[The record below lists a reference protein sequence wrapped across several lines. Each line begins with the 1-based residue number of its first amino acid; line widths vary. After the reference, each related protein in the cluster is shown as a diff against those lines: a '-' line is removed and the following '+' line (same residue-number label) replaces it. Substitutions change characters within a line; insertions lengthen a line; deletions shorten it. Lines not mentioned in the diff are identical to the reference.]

1 MAARRASVVFTE
13 KEFYLDEFRGRT
25 LIFAVHHAGPAD
37 RLRALG
43 EVARDLLV
51 NDTRV
56 LILLGGPAARE
67 RASLRALER
76 PLTGLPSATQV
87 PLPFPQPRLTS
98 GDARGA
104 VVTLTADD
112 LAAPAISDALLV
124 RLWDVMRA
132 TPFFLGLCDADTPE
146 RLAEFAARLGARLRV
161 HKLVIADPEGGVQS
175 RGADRPLSFMDE
187 SMTTQLLAGGEA
199 ESVGLGGRRALLQ
212 AVRDGLLAGVTSVN
226 VCTLDG
232 IARELFTYEGSGTLF
247 TREDYCKVERLS
259 LDDFHEVE
267 KVLER
272 GQREGY
278 LKART
283 PAEIAPIRF
292 SGYGATIGQHH
303 LAGVCSLETQRYE
316 AERAGEI
323 VGLYTITRFK
333 GEGVGVK
340 LIDCMKTVGRERALV
355 YLFACTTQERVGQF
369 FERQGFREVPQSE
382 TPPAKWVGYDETRRR
397 GLLVYR
403 FDL

>member
-1 MAARRASVVFTE
+1 MAPKRAAVVFTE

-25 LIFAVHHAGPAD
+25 LVFAVHHAGPAD

-43 EVARDLLV
+43 ELTRDLLV

-56 LILLGGPAARE
+56 LILLGGPAVRE
-67 RASLRALER
+67 RAALRALER
-76 PLTGLPSATQV
+76 PLAGLPSAAPV
-87 PLPFPQPRLTS
+87 PLPFPQFSLAPADGS
-98 GDARGA
+98 GP
-104 VVTLTADD
+104 VLSLPADE
-112 LAAPAISDALLV
+112 LAAPVISDALLV
-124 RLWDVMRA
+124 RLWDIMRG

-146 RLAEFAARLGARLRV
+146 RLAGFAARLGARLRV
-161 HKLVIADPEGGVQS
+161 HKLVIADPAGGIQS
-175 RGADRPLSFMDE
+175 AGVERPLSFMDE
-187 SMTTQLLAGGEA
+187 GMTAQLLAAGEA
-199 ESVGLGGRRALLQ
+199 ESAGLGARRALLD
-212 AVRDGLLAGVTSVN
+212 AVRTGLVEGISSIN

-278 LKART
+278 LKPRT
-283 PAEIAPIRF
+283 PAEIAPILF

-303 LAGVCSLETQRYE
+303 LAGVCALQTDRYE

-340 LIDCMKTVGRERALV
+340 LIARMKTEGGERGLAF
-355 YLFACTTQERVGQF
+355 LFACTMQERVGQF
-369 FERQGFREVPQSE
+369 FERQGFRQIPQAE
-382 TPPAKWVGYDETRRR
+382 APPAKWIGYDETRRR
-397 GLLVYR
+397 GLAVYR